1 MKIICA
7 MLLMLLCGCSSLVR
21 PDAIDHY
28 QYEGKIVEIKDDQMM
43 ILGKDG
49 LVHVGGEFDTQSLKE
64 GMQVLIDTNGTV
76 NETYPM
82 SIQCIGAIQVV
93 KEEDDLIGFYLDVI
107 QDLFDTDPGLND
119 KIEMIAFDLSKA
131 ENLDEAEKD
140 ALIWMAGSMLG
151 TDTRTATYDELVE
164 EGLIDDE
171 NLYFEKGLLF
181 NLEAKTVDENHFTF
195 TIQKW
200 RSGLGAYWFAD
211 CKAVKTDNEWH
222 YEIGAQMIS

>member
-82 SIQCIGAIQVV
+82 SIQCIGSIQVV

-131 ENLDEAEKD
+131 DNLDEAEKD

-151 TDTRTATYDELVE
+151 TDTRPQHMMSL
-164 EGLIDDE
+164 
-171 NLYFEKGLLF
+171 
-181 NLEAKTVDENHFTF
+181 
-195 TIQKW
+195 
-200 RSGLGAYWFAD
+200 
-211 CKAVKTDNEWH
+211 
-222 YEIGAQMIS
+222 